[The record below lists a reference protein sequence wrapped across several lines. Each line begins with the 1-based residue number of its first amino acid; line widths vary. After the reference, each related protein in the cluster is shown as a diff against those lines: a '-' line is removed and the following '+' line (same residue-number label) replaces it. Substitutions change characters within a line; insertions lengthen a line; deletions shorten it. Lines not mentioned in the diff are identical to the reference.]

1 MLVLALLTL
10 QRPACRVPCAQMLE
24 GVAALDGQQL
34 SRGGVEA
41 DAADAT
47 RLRSRLRAV
56 LQTALSAAAG
66 DDPDDTIA
74 RHAVEA
80 VRERLWEQ
88 ARHEVKE
95 AITLQDEALR
105 VVALVRQ
112 RLQDPWE
119 QHLAEQ
125 VQ

>member
-34 SRGGVEA
+34 SRGVEA
-41 DAADAT
+41 DADAT
-47 RLRSRLRAV
+47 RLQSRLRAV
-56 LQTALSAAAG
+56 LQTALSAAG

-105 VVALVRQ
+105 VVAMVRQ

>member
-1 MLVLALLTL
+1 
-10 QRPACRVPCAQMLE
+10 MLE

-41 DAADAT
+41 DADAT

-88 ARHEVKE
+88 ARHEVKK

-105 VVALVRQ
+105 VVAMVRQ

>member
-41 DAADAT
+41 DADAT
-47 RLRSRLRAV
+47 RVRTRLRAV

-105 VVALVRQ
+105 VVAMVRQ
-112 RLQDPWE
+112 RLQEPWE

>member
-1 MLVLALLTL
+1 
-10 QRPACRVPCAQMLE
+10 MLE

-41 DAADAT
+41 DADAT

-66 DDPDDTIA
+66 DDDPDDTIA

-105 VVALVRQ
+105 VVAMVRQ